1 MRWFHEKK
9 TRTLSESYHRSVEI
23 VRCIDVITLFWL
35 FRDKVQKLMIYEFQN
50 LTKNSILPLSRHLRD
65 LKTTS
70 VIIYN
75 LYLSSIEHFKVE
87 QISSF
92 SQNCNFLL
100 VPLFVNWPIASKI
113 AVYRRK
119 RPFHVKIQKIL
130 LNNHVQQDVKND

>member
-1 MRWFHEKK
+1 M
-9 TRTLSESYHRSVEI
+9 
-23 VRCIDVITLFWL
+23 
-35 FRDKVQKLMIYEFQN
+35 
-50 LTKNSILPLSRHLRD
+50 D

-70 VIIYN
+70 IIIYN

-87 QISSF
+87 QIPNF